1 MLLRLA
7 IQSLIDRRNSVALT
21 CIAMTIS
28 IFVLL
33 GVEHIRKESKESFS
47 STISGADLIVGARSG
62 RLNLLLYSV
71 FRLGSPV
78 NNISW
83 RSYQEIAE
91 DPSVAWTIPISLGDS
106 HQGFRVLGTTN
117 DYFKHFKYGK
127 KQSLSIDQGKL
138 FSTIHDVVLG
148 ADVATS
154 LNYQLGDRIVLSH
167 GIGNTSFSVHDQ
179 HTFSVS
185 GILAPTGT
193 PVDQTVHVKL
203 EGIEVIHL
211 DEGTA
216 NNINTDNYIDTHTD
230 DMLKPTSITA
240 FIVGLKSRIAT
251 FRLQRQI
258 NELEREPLMAI
269 LPGVALSELWRMM
282 AVFEGTLRLISS
294 MVFIAALL
302 GLAAVM
308 AASIRER
315 KREIHLLRI
324 IGAPPRFLFVLFQ
337 IEALL
342 ISVISMFVASTLLYV
357 SLTIAQ
363 KLISTQLGL
372 HLGSNLFTG
381 SSLIIA
387 ISIIVATLLVAA
399 LPAFQVYHQAK
410 TAR

>member
-1 MLLRLA
+1 MLLKLA
-7 IQSLIDRRNSVALT
+7 IQSLLDRKNSVALT

-47 STISGADLIVGARSG
+47 STISGADLIVGAKSG

-78 NNISW
+78 SNISW
-83 RSYQEIAE
+83 RSYQKIAANTN
-91 DPSVAWTIPISLGDS
+91 VAWTIPISLGDS
-106 HQGFRVLGTTN
+106 HKGFRVLGTTN

-127 KQSLSIDQGKL
+127 KQSLDFSQGNQ
-138 FSTIHDVVLG
+138 FDAVFDVVLG
-148 ADVATS
+148 SGAAAS
-154 LNYQLGDRIVLSH
+154 LNYQLGDPVVLTH
-167 GIGNTSFSVHDQ
+167 GIGNTSFTVHDK
-179 HTFSVS
+179 HPFTVT

-203 EGIEVIHL
+203 EGIEAIHQDGNL
-211 DEGTA
+211 TSDQ
-216 NNINTDNYIDTHTD
+216 
-230 DMLKPTSITA
+230 LQPSSITA

-251 FRLQRQI
+251 FRLQREI
-258 NELEREPLMAI
+258 NELKHEPLMAI

-294 MVFIAALL
+294 MVFVAALL

-315 KREIHLLRI
+315 RKESHLLRI
-324 IGAPPRFLFVLFQ
+324 IGAPPSFLFILFQ

-342 ISVISMFVASTLLYV
+342 ISVISILLASTLLYA
-357 SLTIAQ
+357 SLTVTQ
-363 KLISTQLGL
+363 KLISAQVGL
-372 HLGSNLFTG
+372 HLGSNLFTYN
-381 SSLIIA
+381 SFVIT
-387 ISIIVATLLVAA
+387 ISIVSATVLVAA
-399 LPAFQVYHQAK
+399 LPAFLAYHQAK
-410 TAR
+410 AVR

>member
-7 IQSLIDRRNSVALT
+7 TQSLLHRKNSVALT

-33 GVEHIRKESKESFS
+33 GVEHIREESKESFS

-83 RSYQEIAE
+83 RSYQELTSNPNV
-91 DPSVAWTIPISLGDS
+91 DWTIPISLGDS
-106 HQGFRVLGTTN
+106 HKGFRVLGTTN
-117 DYFKHFKYGK
+117 DYFKYYNYGK
-127 KQSLSIDQGKL
+127 KRSLIFEHGNEFKAV
-138 FSTIHDVVLG
+138 FNVVLG
-148 ADVATS
+148 AEVAAN
-154 LNYQLGDRIVLSH
+154 LNYQLNDPIVLSH
-167 GIGNTSFSVHDQ
+167 GISDNSFTVHDQ
-179 HTFSVS
+179 HPFLVT
-185 GILAPTGT
+185 GILKPTGT

-203 EGIEVIHL
+203 EGIEAIHK
-211 DEGTA
+211 EG
-216 NNINTDNYIDTHTD
+216 NLSPD
-230 DMLKPTSITA
+230 DLAEDKLQPTSITA

-251 FRLQRQI
+251 FRLQREI
-258 NELEREPLMAI
+258 NELEGEPLMAI

-282 AVFEGTLRLISS
+282 SIFEGTLRLISS

-308 AASIRER
+308 ASSIRER
-315 KREIHLLRI
+315 KNETELLRL
-324 IGAPPRFLFVLFQ
+324 IGAPSGFLFILFQ

-342 ISVISMFVASTLLYV
+342 ISVASIVIAATLLYT
-357 SLTIAQ
+357 SLIIG
-363 KLISTQLGL
+363 KKMISGQLGL
-372 HLGSNLFTG
+372 HLGSNLFSY

-387 ISIIVATLLVAA
+387 LSIIVATVLVASV
-399 LPAFQVYHQAK
+399 PAFQAYRQAK
-410 TAR
+410 TLHST